1 MVFSA
6 PTRSL
11 EQAAGNLL
19 GGQCMPQPGV
29 RAAAEIV
36 EPGHCG
42 HRSRHLKEQAAF
54 HVVTLD
60 GRGDGLWFQGN
71 CRIVAA

>member
-1 MVFSA
+1 
-6 PTRSL
+6 
-11 EQAAGNLL
+11 
-19 GGQCMPQPGV
+19 MPQPGV

-36 EPGHCG
+36 EPGHYG

-60 GRGDGLWFQGN
+60 GRGEGLWFQGN
-71 CRIVAA
+71 CRIVAAGSQTIGGGPESQPD